1 MKTQPPGWVFS
12 FPRFKNACS
21 ESFICNFFVPPC
33 SLFSLPPRRTPGAAT
48 QGKMMSPKHFL
59 NTQDWSRSD
68 LDALLTQAALFKR
81 NKLGDQLKGK
91 SIALVFFNPSM
102 RTRTSFELG
111 AFQLGAH
118 AVVLQPG
125 KDAWPIEFNL
135 GTVMDGDTEEHIA
148 EVAKVLG
155 RYCDIIAVRAFPKF
169 IDWAYDRQD
178 IVLNSFAKY
187 SPVPVINMETI
198 THPCQELAHVMALQE
213 HFGTQD
219 LRGKKY
225 VLTWTYHPKPLN
237 TAVANSA
244 LTIATRMG
252 MDVTLL
258 CPTADYILDDRY
270 MGWAEQNVAES
281 GGSLKIS
288 HDIDSAYAGA
298 DVVYA
303 KSWGAL
309 PFFGNW
315 EPEKPIR
322 DQFKHFIVDER
333 KMALTNNGVFSH
345 CLPLRRN
352 VKATDGVM
360 DSPQCIAINEAE
372 NRLHV
377 QKAIMAA
384 VAGR

>member
-1 MKTQPPGWVFS
+1 M
-12 FPRFKNACS
+12 A
-21 ESFICNFFVPPC
+21 
-33 SLFSLPPRRTPGAAT
+33 L
-48 QGKMMSPKHFL
+48 KHFL
-59 NTQDWSRSD
+59 NTQDWSRAD

-81 NKLGDQLKGK
+81 NKLGEELKGK
-91 SIALVFFNPSM
+91 SVALVFFNPSM

-111 AFQLGAH
+111 TFQLGGH

-125 KDAWPIEFNL
+125 KDAWPIEFDL
-135 GTVMDGDTEEHIA
+135 GAVMDGEAEEHIA
-148 EVAKVLG
+148 EVAQVLG
-155 RYCDIIAVRAFPKF
+155 RYADLVAVRAFPKF
-169 IDWAYDRQD
+169 VDWTIDRQD
-178 IVLNSFAKY
+178 RVLKSFAKY

-198 THPCQELAHVMALQE
+198 THPCQELAHIMALQE
-213 HFGTQD
+213 HFGTSD

-225 VLTWTYHPKPLN
+225 VLTWTYHPRPLN

-258 CPTADYILDDRY
+258 CPTPEYILDERY
-270 MGWAEQNVAES
+270 MGWARDNVDES
-281 GGSLKIS
+281 GGSIQVS
-288 HDIDSAYAGA
+288 HDIDSAYANA

-309 PFFGNW
+309 PYFGNW
-315 EPEKPIR
+315 EREKPIR
-322 DQFKHFIVDER
+322 EQYRHFIVDQA

-352 VKATDGVM
+352 VKATDAVM
-360 DSPQCIAINEAE
+360 DSPQCIAIDEAE

-384 VAGR
+384 LVAQGAPTRDR

>member
-1 MKTQPPGWVFS
+1 MTT
-12 FPRFKNACS
+12 
-21 ESFICNFFVPPC
+21 
-33 SLFSLPPRRTPGAAT
+33 TP
-48 QGKMMSPKHFL
+48 QHFL
-59 NTQDWSRSD
+59 NTQDWTRAQ
-68 LDALLTQAALFKR
+68 LDAVLAEAARLKR
-81 NKLGDQLKGK
+81 DPLGDALKGK

-125 KDAWPIEFNL
+125 KDAWPIEFEL
-135 GTVMDGDTEEHIA
+135 GTVMDGEAEEHIA
-148 EVAKVLG
+148 EVARVLSQYVDMIG
-155 RYCDIIAVRAFPKF
+155 VRAFPKF
-169 IDWAYDRQD
+169 VDWSVDRED
-178 IVLNSFAKY
+178 RVLKGFAKY
-187 SPVPVINMETI
+187 ATVPVINMETI
-198 THPCQELAHVMALQE
+198 THPCQELAHALALQE
-213 HFGTQD
+213 HFGTSD

-258 CPTADYILDDRY
+258 CPTPEYVLDERY
-270 MGWAEQNVAES
+270 MGWARDNVAES
-281 GGSLKIS
+281 GGSLTVN

-309 PFFGNW
+309 PYFGNW
-315 EPEKPIR
+315 GPEKPIR
-322 DQFKHFIVDER
+322 DQYRHFMVDEA
-333 KMALTNNGVFSH
+333 KMALTNDGVFSH

-352 VKATDGVM
+352 VKASDAVM
-360 DSPQCIAINEAE
+360 DSPRCIAVQEAG

-377 QKAIMAA
+377 QKAVMKAL
-384 VAGR
+384 AGR

>member
-1 MKTQPPGWVFS
+1 M
-12 FPRFKNACS
+12 
-21 ESFICNFFVPPC
+21 
-33 SLFSLPPRRTPGAAT
+33 
-48 QGKMMSPKHFL
+48 KHFL
-59 NTQDWSRSD
+59 NTQDCSRAE
-68 LDALLTQAALFKR
+68 LDALLARAASFKR
-81 NKLGDQLKGK
+81 NRLGNDMQGK

-111 AFQLGAH
+111 AFQLGGH

-125 KDAWPIEFNL
+125 KDAWPIEFDL

-148 EVAKVLG
+148 EVAQVLG
-155 RYCDIIAVRAFPKF
+155 RYVDLIGVRAFPKF
-169 IDWAYDRQD
+169 VDWQRDRED
-178 IVLNSFAKY
+178 IVLKSFAKY

-198 THPCQELAHVMALQE
+198 THPCQELAHIQALQE
-213 HFGTQD
+213 HFGTTD
-219 LRGKKY
+219 LRGRKY

-258 CPTADYILDDRY
+258 CPTRDYVLDQRY
-270 MGWAEQNVAES
+270 MDWAAHNVAES
-281 GGSLKIS
+281 GGSLAVS
-288 HDIDSAYAGA
+288 HDIESAYRGA

-309 PFFGNW
+309 PYFGNW

-322 DQFKHFIVDER
+322 DSFKHFIVDEA
-333 KMALTNNGVFSH
+333 KMALTDDGVFSH

-352 VKATDGVM
+352 VKATDAVM
-360 DSPQCIAINEAE
+360 DSPRCIAINEAE

-377 QKAIMAA
+377 QKAIMATLINQ
-384 VAGR
+384 

>member
-1 MKTQPPGWVFS
+1 
-12 FPRFKNACS
+12 
-21 ESFICNFFVPPC
+21 
-33 SLFSLPPRRTPGAAT
+33 
-48 QGKMMSPKHFL
+48 
-59 NTQDWSRSD
+59 
-68 LDALLTQAALFKR
+68 
-81 NKLGDQLKGK
+81 
-91 SIALVFFNPSM
+91 
-102 RTRTSFELG
+102 
-111 AFQLGAH
+111 
-118 AVVLQPG
+118 
-125 KDAWPIEFNL
+125 
-135 GTVMDGDTEEHIA
+135 
-148 EVAKVLG
+148 
-155 RYCDIIAVRAFPKF
+155 
-169 IDWAYDRQD
+169 
-178 IVLNSFAKY
+178 
-187 SPVPVINMETI
+187 
-198 THPCQELAHVMALQE
+198 
-213 HFGTQD
+213 
-219 LRGKKY
+219 
-225 VLTWTYHPKPLN
+225 
-237 TAVANSA
+237 
-244 LTIATRMG
+244 
-252 MDVTLL
+252 
-258 CPTADYILDDRY
+258 

-352 VKATDGVM
+352 VKATDAVM